1 MWELFH
7 ILPLLI
13 GDDFTEDDD
22 HYHCFLQLQT
32 IAMLLFSTAVAVD
45 QIPFLRLLIQEY
57 LQNLKTIYPHYT
69 LPPKSH
75 YLVHVPSL
83 IQR

>member
-13 GDDFTEDDD
+13 GDDFPDDDD
-22 HYHCFLQLQT
+22 HYHCFLQLQSIAT
-32 IAMLLFSTAVAVD
+32 ILFSSTVAMD
-45 QIPFLRLLIQEY
+45 QVPFLRLQIQEY
-57 LQNLKTIYPHYT
+57 LQNVKYIYPHYD

-83 IQR
+83 INR